1 VSMSIAK
8 LTWINVSKD
17 LRLEWRS
24 RDVFNSMMFFALVV
38 VVVFSFSFEREDSRP
53 VMGGLIWIAFL
64 FSTTMALNQS
74 WARELR
80 NGVLDAYR
88 VSPAPAE
95 ALFLGKCLG
104 NFILIMLL
112 ECLMVPLFVV
122 FYNLSTVGPFWQL
135 LLVAILGTWAL
146 VVNGTFF
153 AAMSIRTRN
162 RELMLPLLL
171 LPISLPAVISM
182 VTGTTQVLSGEGS
195 PAVQLKFL
203 AGFCVI
209 FTTACFLLFD
219 TVLNAE

>member
-1 VSMSIAK
+1 MSIAR

-38 VVVFSFSFEREDSRP
+38 VVVFSFAFEREDSRP

-122 FYNLSTVGPFWQL
+122 FYNLNSEGPLWQL
-135 LLVAILGTWAL
+135 LLIAILGTWAL

>member
-1 VSMSIAK
+1 MSIAR

-38 VVVFSFSFEREDSRP
+38 VVVFSFSFEKEDSRP

-74 WARELR
+74 WARELS

-104 NFILIMLL
+104 NFILVMLL
-112 ECLMVPLFVV
+112 ECLMAPLFVV
-122 FYNLSTVGPFWQL
+122 FYNLSTVGPLWQL
-135 LLVAILGTWAL
+135 LLVAVLGTWAL

-182 VTGTTQVLSGEGS
+182 VGGTTQVLSGEGS

>member
-104 NFILIMLL
+104 NFILVMLL
-112 ECLMVPLFVV
+112 ECLMAPLFVV
-122 FYNLSTVGPFWQL
+122 FYNLSTIGPLWQL
-135 LLVAILGTWAL
+135 LLIAVLGTWAL

-182 VTGTTQVLSGEGS
+182 VGGTTQVLSGEGS

>member
-95 ALFLGKCLG
+95 ALFLGKCIG
-104 NFILIMLL
+104 NFILVMLL
-112 ECLMVPLFVV
+112 ECLMAPLFVV
-122 FYNLSTVGPFWQL
+122 FYNLSTVGPLWQL

>member
-1 VSMSIAK
+1 MSMSITR
-8 LTWINVSKD
+8 LTWINVAKD

-64 FSTTMALNQS
+64 FSTITALNQS

-104 NFILIMLL
+104 NFFLVLLL
-112 ECLMVPLFVV
+112 ECLMAPLFVV
-122 FYNLSTVGPFWQL
+122 FYNLRPLGPFWQL
-135 LLVAILGTWAL
+135 AVVFLLGTWAL

-153 AAMSIRTRN
+153 AALSLRTRS
-162 RELMLPLLL
+162 REVMLPMLLFPITIPAL
-171 LPISLPAVISM
+171 LAM
-182 VTGTTQVLSGEGS
+182 VEATSGILSGEYS
-195 PAVQLKFL
+195 PEMWIKIL
-203 AGFCVI
+203 AGY
-209 FTTACFLLFD
+209 D
-219 TVLNAE
+219 

>member
-1 VSMSIAK
+1 MSIAK

>member
-1 VSMSIAK
+1 MSIAR
-8 LTWINVSKD
+8 LTWINVTKD

-74 WARELR
+74 WSRELR

-104 NFILIMLL
+104 NFILVMLL
-112 ECLMVPLFVV
+112 ECLMAPLFVV
-122 FYNLSTVGPFWQL
+122 FYNLSTLGPFWQL
-135 LLVAILGTWAL
+135 LLVAVLGTWAL